1 LKVAFLDPLE
11 ARAAEFPKK
20 YLAGH
25 DVIVAP
31 ERGKLPDGVEDA
43 EAIVW
48 WSYPVDRGLIER
60 LPKLKLAQRIGV
72 IRTAGDATAALSGGV
87 AVSALPHGVS
97 DRVAQHALALTLSL
111 VRKLRQGHEGM
122 IAGLNPENMPEEE
135 TAAPAVHMNWTGTPD
150 VDTLNDKTV
159 GIIAF
164 GEIGARYATML
175 RPFDVRVLYNKRN
188 RLSPELEDH
197 FGVEYAS
204 LEDVLSQSDIVT
216 AIIPYS
222 EDSRKMLGM
231 AEFKRM
237 KPGVIF
243 INVGRGNTVD
253 EQALIAALQDGTIAY
268 AGLDVF
274 AIEPLPSSNPLLTL
288 PNVVLTP
295 HNAGGV
301 LGQVNMF
308 ERIAENLRRVEAGK
322 RVIMPM
328 SVGDPQF

>member
-11 ARAAEFPKK
+11 ARLAEFPKT
-20 YLAGH
+20 YLAEH
-25 DVIVAP
+25 EVLIAP
-31 ERGKLPDGVEDA
+31 ARGELPDGIEDA

-48 WSYPVDRGLIER
+48 WSYPVDRALIER
-60 LPKLKLAQRIGV
+60 LPKLKLVNRIGV
-72 IRTAGDATAALSGGV
+72 IRTAGDTTAALAKGIPT
-87 AVSALPHGVS
+87 SALPHGVS

-164 GEIGARYATML
+164 GEIGARFATML
-175 RPFDVRVLYNKRN
+175 RPFDVKVLYNKRN
-188 RLSPELEDH
+188 RLRPELEAH

-204 LEDVLSQSDIVT
+204 LDDVLSKSDIVT

-222 EDSRKMLGM
+222 EESRKMLGA

-237 KPGVIF
+237 KPGAMF

-274 AIEPLPSSNPLLTL
+274 AIEPLPASSPLLQL

-301 LGQVNMF
+301 MGWVNTF
-308 ERIAENLRRVEAGK
+308 QRIAENLRRAQAGE
-322 RVIMPM
+322 RLILPM
-328 SVGDPQF
+328 APGDPQF

>member
-1 LKVAFLDPLE
+1 VKVAFLDPLE
-11 ARAAEFPKK
+11 ARLAEFPKT
-20 YLAGH
+20 YLADH
-25 DVIVAP
+25 DVLIAP
-31 ERGKLPDGVEDA
+31 ERGKLPDGIEDA

-48 WSYPVDRGLIER
+48 WSHPVDRALIER
-60 LPKLKLAQRIGV
+60 LPNLKLAQRIGV
-72 IRTAGDATAALSGGV
+72 IRTTGDATAALNQGI
-87 AVSALPHGVS
+87 AASALPHGVS

-111 VRKLRQGHEGM
+111 VRKLRQAHEGM

-135 TAAPAVHMNWTGTPD
+135 TGAPAVHMNWTGTPN
-150 VDTLNDKTV
+150 VGTLNDRTV
-159 GIIAF
+159 GVIAF
-164 GEIGARYATML
+164 GEIGARFATML

-188 RLSPELEDH
+188 RLSPDLEAH

-204 LEDVLSQSDIVT
+204 LDDVLSKSDIVT

-222 EDSRKMLGM
+222 EDSRKMLGA

-274 AIEPLPSSNPLLTL
+274 AVEPLPAASPLLKL

-301 LGQVNMF
+301 LGWVNTF
-308 ERIAENLRRVEAGK
+308 ERIAENLNRVQAGQ
-322 RVIMPM
+322 RLIMPM
-328 SVGDPQF
+328 SPGDPQF